1 MDKKE
6 EKRTEASDEKKY
18 SRRAQKYDLMVTR

>member
-1 MDKKE
+1 MEKKKK
-6 EKRTEASDEKKY
+6 EKRTGDEKKY